1 MSNKFFEESES
12 SGMGD
17 AKAKVEKQA
26 RQLAYD
32 TRYDVKQQI
41 GDKKVDPASLNRLY
55 LARLQ
60 KSSSTPA
67 VKMRA
72 KQMLMG
78 EEYVSQIR
86 NSAKSS
92 VINALSTVFVEG
104 IVESDTV
111 EVEFNYLKELNDD
124 PNHKYKVRVTDKKTG
139 NSYVRYATR
148 EKIAQLRSN
157 PNIQSVEMTE
167 YGEPREGEKT
177 GGEDTAKAKAGKGLD
192 PVGKED
198 SDVNNDGKVDKTDGY
213 LKNRRNKVGAAIS
226 TRKESFDFFEQ
237 KKPTRSQNTDEVVTN
252 AEKGVNNSSLIKV
265 NPEIQESSYSKFLK
279 VIQEKAVSQNQ
290 QQLAGMAL
298 AYLRGEMPDAS
309 EEVKKMAKMGEK
321 KLRDFAKTKH
331 EGLPEKVK
339 EECECEDETKSS
351 KPKKGEMDVRQ
362 IPTSMNLAKNK
373 LRAMG
378 LKMSYEPEG
387 KQISEVAPVAI
398 GAGLAAA
405 GALYG
410 LSRIGKG
417 MEKDRAG
424 GGKVAPAGTIK
435 SNIQNRRAAEAELLK
450 HSYEP
455 EGEIIDELNRAERE
469 TGVNTKT
476 GRPTEKGGD
485 PKVKERNKPP
495 LKYGGSRQEPK
506 NRGEKTPSPSEE
518 AKKKGVL
525 SPLEHK
531 ATLRRNARKRAA
543 DFTMD
548 TRGT

>member
-167 YGEPREGEKT
+167 YGEPREGERK

-298 AYLRGEMPDAS
+298 AYLRGDMPDAS
-309 EEVKKMAKMGEK
+309 DEVKKMAKMGEK

-339 EECECEDETKSS
+339 EEADCGCDD
-351 KPKKGEMDVRQ
+351 KKTEKEIDPRQ
-362 IPTSMNLAKNK
+362 LKTMKDRTRTSLG
-373 LRAMG
+373 LMG
-378 LKMSYEPEG
+378 IKASYEPEG
-387 KQISEVAPVAI
+387 NTISERENDEP
-398 GAGLAAA
+398 GE
-405 GALYG
+405 
-410 LSRIGKG
+410 S
-417 MEKDRAG
+417 D
-424 GGKVAPAGTIK
+424 
-435 SNIQNRRAAEAELLK
+435 NRPDVKA
-450 HSYEP
+450 H
-455 EGEIIDELNRAERE
+455 NRAVGYKPKAR
-469 TGVNTKT
+469 
-476 GRPTEKGGD
+476 RPDISKDPRYGSVSGD
-485 PKVKERNKPP
+485 DEDYR
-495 LKYGGSRQEPK
+495 S
-506 NRGEKTPSPSEE
+506 T
-518 AKKKGVL
+518 
-525 SPLEHK
+525 
-531 ATLRRNARKRAA
+531 RRRYR
-543 DFTMD
+543 
-548 TRGT
+548 R

>member
-167 YGEPREGEKT
+167 YGEPREGERK

-339 EECECEDETKSS
+339 EECECEDET
-351 KPKKGEMDVRQ
+351 
-362 IPTSMNLAKNK
+362 
-373 LRAMG
+373 
-378 LKMSYEPEG
+378 
-387 KQISEVAPVAI
+387 
-398 GAGLAAA
+398 
-405 GALYG
+405 
-410 LSRIGKG
+410 
-417 MEKDRAG
+417 
-424 GGKVAPAGTIK
+424 
-435 SNIQNRRAAEAELLK
+435 
-450 HSYEP
+450 
-455 EGEIIDELNRAERE
+455 
-469 TGVNTKT
+469 
-476 GRPTEKGGD
+476 GGD
-485 PKVKERNKPP
+485 
-495 LKYGGSRQEPK
+495 GC
-506 NRGEKTPSPSEE
+506 KTNSNQYESC
-518 AKKKGVL
+518 
-525 SPLEHK
+525 
-531 ATLRRNARKRAA
+531 
-543 DFTMD
+543 
-548 TRGT
+548 

>member
-1 MSNKFFEESES
+1 
-12 SGMGD
+12 
-17 AKAKVEKQA
+17 
-26 RQLAYD
+26 
-32 TRYDVKQQI
+32 
-41 GDKKVDPASLNRLY
+41 
-55 LARLQ
+55 
-60 KSSSTPA
+60 
-67 VKMRA
+67 
-72 KQMLMG
+72 
-78 EEYVSQIR
+78 
-86 NSAKSS
+86 
-92 VINALSTVFVEG
+92 
-104 IVESDTV
+104 
-111 EVEFNYLKELNDD
+111 
-124 PNHKYKVRVTDKKTG
+124 
-139 NSYVRYATR
+139 
-148 EKIAQLRSN
+148 
-157 PNIQSVEMTE
+157 
-167 YGEPREGEKT
+167 
-177 GGEDTAKAKAGKGLD
+177 
-192 PVGKED
+192 
-198 SDVNNDGKVDKTDGY
+198 
-213 LKNRRNKVGAAIS
+213 
-226 TRKESFDFFEQ
+226 
-237 KKPTRSQNTDEVVTN
+237 
-252 AEKGVNNSSLIKV
+252 
-265 NPEIQESSYSKFLK
+265 
-279 VIQEKAVSQNQ
+279 
-290 QQLAGMAL
+290 
-298 AYLRGEMPDAS
+298 
-309 EEVKKMAKMGEK
+309 
-321 KLRDFAKTKH
+321 
-331 EGLPEKVK
+331 
-339 EECECEDETKSS
+339 
-351 KPKKGEMDVRQ
+351 MDVRQ